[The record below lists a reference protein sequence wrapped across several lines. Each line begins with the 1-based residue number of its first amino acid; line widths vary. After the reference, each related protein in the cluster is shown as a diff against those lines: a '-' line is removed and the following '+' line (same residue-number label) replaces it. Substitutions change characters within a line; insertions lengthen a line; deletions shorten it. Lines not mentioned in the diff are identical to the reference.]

1 MVIEQINYATK
12 IVNAYTV
19 YELDTQPKIL
29 LNNFKLK
36 SWLLGVTNIVKNSDK
51 AKWVYSGQ
59 RIAFDGTRSWS
70 LGNNFAENYL

>member
-1 MVIEQINYATK
+1 M
-12 IVNAYTV
+12 
-19 YELDTQPKIL
+19 
-29 LNNFKLK
+29 
-36 SWLLGVTNIVKNSDK
+36 TNVVKNSDK